1 MKLKTI
7 IVDDE
12 ESARDVLFNL
22 LQRFCPEVEIVD
34 SCKSVI
40 EAVRAIE
47 LHQPQVVF
55 LDIEMPN
62 YAGFELFNL
71 VEKINFE
78 TIFVTA
84 YEQYAIKAFE
94 VSALDYILKPIEID
108 RLKSAVEK
116 VRNQIEVKQQREKLS
131 VLTETISQKKI
142 QNIVLQCKGNQ
153 VVVPLENI
161 IAFEAQ
167 ESYCTV
173 HTLDKR
179 FIQSKNLKYFETL
192 LEENSNFIRIHKSW
206 LINKNHLLSYSKSEL
221 SIQLTGSIS
230 AKLSKYKK
238 QEFEEL
244 LVF

>member
-22 LQRFCPEVEIVD
+22 LQRFCPEVEIVG

-179 FIQSKNLKYFETL
+179 FIQSRNLKYFETL
-192 LEENSNFIRIHKSW
+192 LDENSNFIRIHKSW

-221 SIQLTGSIS
+221 SIQLAGSIC

>member
-179 FIQSKNLKYFETL
+179 FIQSRNLKYFETL
-192 LEENSNFIRIHKSW
+192 LDENSNFIRIHKSW

>member
-179 FIQSKNLKYFETL
+179 FIQSRNLKYFETL
-192 LEENSNFIRIHKSW
+192 LDENSNFIRIHKSW
-206 LINKNHLLSYSKSEL
+206 LINRNHLLSYSKSEL